1 MVNPLFFTQ
10 NPLIF
15 SSKSKTQPQVAL
27 WYVSFVPPTITP
39 TKMKIRLHEIEL
51 GTSDPAKSK
60 SFYNT
65 ILGLE
70 NSVDQATLNVFQSG
84 VGGIDFNTSTHLSPT
99 TAVVS
104 FLTDNLPEVIERL
117 SANGISFS
125 EPKKSHLGMTSI
137 EFSDPDGHLIRVN
150 QPTEDSPTWLKV

>member
-1 MVNPLFFTQ
+1 
-10 NPLIF
+10 
-15 SSKSKTQPQVAL
+15 
-27 WYVSFVPPTITP
+27 
-39 TKMKIRLHEIEL
+39 MKIRLHEIEL

-60 SFYNT
+60 SFYNA
-65 ILGLE
+65 ILGLKT
-70 NSVDQATLNVFQSG
+70 SVDQAALNVFQSG
-84 VGGIDFNTSTHLSPT
+84 VGGIDFNTSTHLSPN

-125 EPKKSHLGMTSI
+125 EPKKSHLRMTSI